1 MQQLLPSCS
10 VLPQQST
17 LRRSSSSS
25 TRPKGEA
32 PAAGP
37 GSRTRSVDQAAA
49 AGETLDTEGR
59 VQRSPDAPVDPA
71 ELASNRGSDPDQVL
85 RTAAWQ
91 ADQSMAG
98 GYSDRAGPDTGGSHL
113 AQAPAMAG
121 RLAEKVAGAAGIAA
135 QAAAGAVSA
144 MSQAVK
150 AASGAAA
157 GIEHAHGG
165 AVHQQ
170 AEGRDASPVSDD
182 ATVDELEKGSS
193 SSSGGMEWGQQVADT
208 VADTAKAGEIDTA
221 SGTADDESVQ
231 RKAEQ
236 GGYKQAANRL
246 MDIEGLPRKD
256 DSGINSGKA

>member
-1 MQQLLPSCS
+1 MHSPLLHRHAYRALPRKGGMQQLLLHAAALVIACNQTSAPCC
-10 VLPQQST
+10 LPPFTATSLLFT
-17 LRRSSSSS
+17 HINMR
-25 TRPKGEA
+25 A
-32 PAAGP
+32 VPAAP
-37 GSRTRSVDQAAA
+37 CS
-49 AGETLDTEGR
+49 
-59 VQRSPDAPVDPA
+59 
-71 ELASNRGSDPDQVL
+71 
-85 RTAAWQ
+85 
-91 ADQSMAG
+91 
-98 GYSDRAGPDTGGSHL
+98 YSDCAGPDTGGSHL

-144 MSQAVK
+144 MSQAMK

-165 AVHQQ
+165 AAHQQ

-193 SSSGGMEWGQQVADT
+193 SSSGGVEWGQQVADT
-208 VADTAKAGEIDTA
+208 VADTAKAGEVDTA
-221 SGTADDESVQ
+221 SGTATDEGVR